1 SPEEIKL
8 LFQMFSRLES
18 PDAPR
23 VRGYGLG
30 LYMSKRFVEAMGGEI
45 QATSSPG
52 QGLTVSIRL
61 PLMKEER

>member
-1 SPEEIKL
+1 
-8 LFQMFSRLES
+8 
-18 PDAPR
+18 
-23 VRGYGLG
+23 
-30 LYMSKRFVEAMGGEI
+30 MSKRFVEAMGGEI